1 MSIKNNE
8 CSSKHPDRRAATN
21 IMSPELKESHIIQKK
36 LPLKERLSY
45 SHMPIRV
52 KLAVGITL
60 IILLTIIILS
70 YIILTKQKESLYQH
84 TVKMGKTSLN
94 YFVNN
99 ARHPLV
105 KESILE
111 LNTLINEAASVEGI
125 LYALIV
131 DRKGVIKAHTDIA
144 MVGKPY
150 ELLEKTD
157 HLNTEGDVTYFNYT
171 NGAGSKVL
179 NLSRPVNFKKV
190 ELGVVHVGISLDFIE
205 KQMRKESVFIIVL
218 SLFMVVV
225 GIASA
230 VLIGVQFARPIS
242 KLVMATKEVGK
253 GNLQYRL
260 DMTSRDEFG
269 DLSNAFNY
277 MTQELWKNS
286 IMQKSFGRYVS
297 PEVVDMIMAH
307 PEESWLKGQRSE
319 ATILFSDIR
328 GFTAYSESRE
338 PEEVVEALNEYFRI
352 ATEFIL
358 EYGGYVDK
366 FIGDAV
372 MGVFG
377 VPIFRADHAERA
389 VRAAVAMQEKFN
401 TAGKTGNQFLTE
413 IGIGVNSGIIVSGNL
428 GSDIKMEYTVIGD
441 SVNVASRLKSVAG
454 PGEIVISRSVY
465 ELTRTIVTVE
475 PIAPLKLK
483 GISELVESFKVT
495 GISGLTEKL

>member
-1 MSIKNNE
+1 
-8 CSSKHPDRRAATN
+8 
-21 IMSPELKESHIIQKK
+21 MSPELKESHILQKK
-36 LPLKERLSY
+36 LPFKERLSY

-52 KLAVGITL
+52 KLAFAITL

-105 KESILE
+105 RENVLE

-131 DRKGVIKAHTDIA
+131 DRKGVIKAHTDIVR
-144 MVGKPY
+144 VGKPY
-150 ELLEKTD
+150 QLLEETD

-179 NLSRPVNFKKV
+179 NLSRPVAFKNV

-205 KQMRKESVFIIVL
+205 KQIHKESVFILVL
-218 SLFMVVV
+218 SLFMVVL
-225 GIASA
+225 GIVSA

-253 GNLQYRL
+253 GNFQYRL
-260 DMTSRDEFG
+260 EMTNRDEFG
-269 DLSNAFNY
+269 DLSNSFNY
-277 MTQELWKNS
+277 MTQALWKNS

-297 PEVVDMIMAH
+297 PEVVDMIMAN
-307 PEESWLKGQRSE
+307 PEESWLKGKRSE

-328 GFTAYSESRE
+328 GFTAYSEGRE
-338 PEEVVEALNEYFRI
+338 PEEVVEALNEYFGI

-389 VRAAVAMQEKFN
+389 VRAAVAMQKKFS
-401 TAGKTGNQFLTE
+401 TAGKNGNPLLKE
-413 IGIGVNSGIIVSGNL
+413 IGIGINSGIIVSGNL

-441 SVNVASRLKSVAG
+441 SVNVASRLNRLAG
-454 PGEIVISRSVY
+454 PGEIVISRYVY
-465 ELTRTIVTVE
+465 ELTRAIVTVE
-475 PIAPLKLK
+475 PIAPQKLK

-495 GISGLTEKL
+495 GISGLPEKL

>member
-1 MSIKNNE
+1 
-8 CSSKHPDRRAATN
+8 
-21 IMSPELKESHIIQKK
+21 MSPETKKPDILQMK
-36 LPLKERLSY
+36 LPLKARLSY
-45 SHMPIRV
+45 FDMPIRA
-52 KLAVGITL
+52 KLAIAITL

-70 YIILTKQKESLYQH
+70 YIILSKQKESLYQH

-131 DRKGVIKAHTDIA
+131 DRKGVIKAHTDIT

-150 ELLEKTD
+150 QLLEKAD
-157 HLNTEGDVTYFNYT
+157 SLNTEGDVTYFNYT
-171 NGAGSKVL
+171 NGSGSKVL
-179 NLSRPVNFKKV
+179 NLSRPVAFKNV
-190 ELGVVHVGISLDFIE
+190 DLGMVHVGISLDFIE
-205 KQMRKESVFIIVL
+205 KQIHKESVFILVL
-218 SLFMVVV
+218 SLFMVVI

-242 KLVMATKEVGK
+242 RLVIATKEVGK
-253 GNLQYRL
+253 GNFQYRL

-277 MTQELWKNS
+277 MTQELWRNS

-297 PEVVDMIMAH
+297 PEVVDMIMSH

-328 GFTAYSESRE
+328 GFTAYSADRE

-352 ATEFIL
+352 ATGFIL

-377 VPIFRADHAERA
+377 VPVFRADHAERA
-389 VRAAVAMQEKFN
+389 VRAAVAMKKKFN
-401 TAGKTGNQFLTE
+401 TAGKNGNRLLNK
-413 IGIGVNSGIIVSGNL
+413 IGIGINSGIIVSGNL

-441 SVNVASRLKSVAG
+441 SVNLASRLSSVAG

-465 ELTRTIVTVE
+465 ELTRAIITVE
-475 PIAPLKLK
+475 PIAPQKLK
-483 GISELVESFKVT
+483 GKADLVESFKVT
-495 GISGLTEKL
+495 GISDPPDKLQDRGLL

>member
-1 MSIKNNE
+1 MSSEQK
-8 CSSKHPDRRAATN
+8 KPD
-21 IMSPELKESHIIQKK
+21 ILQKK
-36 LPLKERLSY
+36 LPFKARLSY
-45 SHMPIRV
+45 FDMPIRA
-52 KLAVGITL
+52 KLAIAITL

-70 YIILTKQKESLYQH
+70 FIILTKQKEGLYQH

-99 ARHPLV
+99 ARNPLV

-131 DRKGVIKAHTDIA
+131 DRKGIIKAHTDIA

-150 ELLEKTD
+150 QLLEKAD
-157 HLNTEGDVTYFNYT
+157 SLNTEGDVSCFNYT
-171 NGAGSKVL
+171 NGEGSKVL
-179 NLSRPVNFKKV
+179 NLSRPVAFKNV
-190 ELGVVHVGISLDFIE
+190 DLGMVHVGISLDFIE
-205 KQMRKESVFIIVL
+205 KQIRKESVFILVL
-218 SLFMVVV
+218 SLFMVVI

-242 KLVMATKEVGK
+242 KLVIATKEVGK
-253 GNLQYRL
+253 GNFQYRL
-260 DMTSRDEFG
+260 DMTNRDEFG

-277 MTQELWKNS
+277 MTQELWRNS

-297 PEVVDMIMAH
+297 PEVVDMIMSH

-328 GFTAYSESRE
+328 GFTAYSADRE

-352 ATEFIL
+352 ATGFIL

-377 VPIFRADHAERA
+377 VPVFRADHAERA
-389 VRAAVAMQEKFN
+389 VRSAVAMQKIFN
-401 TAGKTGNQFLTE
+401 TAGKNGNQLLNK
-413 IGIGVNSGIIVSGNL
+413 IGIGINSGIIVSGNL

-441 SVNVASRLKSVAG
+441 SVNLASRLSSVAG

-465 ELTRTIVTVE
+465 ELTRAIITAE
-475 PIAPLKLK
+475 PIAPQKLK
-483 GISELVESFKVT
+483 GKADLVESFKVT
-495 GISGLTEKL
+495 GISDPPEKNQGRGSL

>member
-1 MSIKNNE
+1 
-8 CSSKHPDRRAATN
+8 
-21 IMSPELKESHIIQKK
+21 MSPELKESHILQKK
-36 LPLKERLSY
+36 LTFKERLSY

-52 KLAVGITL
+52 KLAVAITL

-70 YIILTKQKESLYQH
+70 YIVLTKQKESLYQH
-84 TVKMGKTSLN
+84 TVKTGKTSLN

-111 LNTLINEAASVEGI
+111 LNTLINEAVSVEGI

-144 MVGKPY
+144 MIGKPY
-150 ELLEKTD
+150 QMLEKTD
-157 HLNTEGDVTYFNYT
+157 NLNTEGDVTYFNYT
-171 NGAGSKVL
+171 TGAGTKVL
-179 NLSRPVNFKKV
+179 NLSRPVTFKNV
-190 ELGVVHVGISLDFIE
+190 ELGVVHVGISLDFIK
-205 KQMRKESVFIIVL
+205 KQIRKESVFILVL
-218 SLFMVVV
+218 SMFMVVL

-253 GNLQYRL
+253 GNFQYRL
-260 DMTSRDEFG
+260 EMTNRDEFG

-277 MTQELWKNS
+277 MTQELWKDS

-307 PEESWLKGQRSE
+307 PEDSWLKGQRSE

-328 GFTAYSESRE
+328 GFTAYAEGRE
-338 PEEVVEALNEYFRI
+338 PEEVVETLNEYFRI
-352 ATEFIL
+352 ATEVIL

-377 VPIFRADHAERA
+377 VPIFRADHAERS

-401 TAGKTGNQFLTE
+401 TAGKNGNRLLTE
-413 IGIGVNSGIIVSGNL
+413 IGIGINSGIIVSGNL

-441 SVNVASRLKSVAG
+441 SVNVASRLNSVAG
-454 PGEIVISRSVY
+454 PGEIIISRSVY
-465 ELTRTIVTVE
+465 ELTRAIVTVE
-475 PIAPLKLK
+475 PIAPQKLK
-483 GISELVESFKVT
+483 GKSELVESFKVT
-495 GISGLTEKL
+495 GISGLPEKM

>member
-1 MSIKNNE
+1 
-8 CSSKHPDRRAATN
+8 
-21 IMSPELKESHIIQKK
+21 
-36 LPLKERLSY
+36 
-45 SHMPIRV
+45 MPIRV
-52 KLAVGITL
+52 KLAVAITL

-70 YIILTKQKESLYQH
+70 YIVLTKQKESLYQH
-84 TVKMGKTSLN
+84 TVKTGKTSLN

-111 LNTLINEAASVEGI
+111 LNTLINEAVSVEGI

-144 MVGKPY
+144 MIGKPY
-150 ELLEKTD
+150 QMLEKTD
-157 HLNTEGDVTYFNYT
+157 NLNTEGDVTYFNYT
-171 NGAGSKVL
+171 TGAGTKVL
-179 NLSRPVNFKKV
+179 NLSRPVTFKNV
-190 ELGVVHVGISLDFIE
+190 ELGVVHVGISLDFIK
-205 KQMRKESVFIIVL
+205 KQIRKESVFILVL
-218 SLFMVVV
+218 SMFMVVL

-253 GNLQYRL
+253 GNFQYRL
-260 DMTSRDEFG
+260 EMTNRDEFG

-277 MTQELWKNS
+277 MTQELWKDS

-307 PEESWLKGQRSE
+307 PEDSWLKGQRSE

-328 GFTAYSESRE
+328 GFTAYAEGRE
-338 PEEVVEALNEYFRI
+338 PEEVVETLNEYFRI
-352 ATEFIL
+352 ATEVIL

-377 VPIFRADHAERA
+377 VPIFRADHAERS

-401 TAGKTGNQFLTE
+401 TAGKNGNRLLTE
-413 IGIGVNSGIIVSGNL
+413 IGIGINSGIIVSGNL

-441 SVNVASRLKSVAG
+441 SVNVASRLNSVAG
-454 PGEIVISRSVY
+454 PGEIIISRSVY
-465 ELTRTIVTVE
+465 ELTRAIVTVE
-475 PIAPLKLK
+475 PIAPQKLK
-483 GISELVESFKVT
+483 GKSELVESFKVT
-495 GISGLTEKL
+495 GISGLPEKM

>member
-1 MSIKNNE
+1 
-8 CSSKHPDRRAATN
+8 
-21 IMSPELKESHIIQKK
+21 MSPELRESHILQKI
-36 LPLKERLSY
+36 LSFKERLSY

-52 KLAVGITL
+52 KLAIAITL

-84 TVKMGKTSLN
+84 TVKTGKTSLN

-111 LNTLINEAASVEGI
+111 LNTLINEAATVEGI

-131 DRKGVIKAHTDIA
+131 DRKGVIKAHTNIA
-144 MVGKPY
+144 MVGKLY
-150 ELLEKTD
+150 QLLEKKD
-157 HLNTEGDVTYFNYT
+157 NLNTDGDVTYFNYT
-171 NGAGSKVL
+171 NRAGSKVL
-179 NLSRPVNFKKV
+179 NLSRPVAFKNV

-205 KQMRKESVFIIVL
+205 KQIRKESIFILVL
-218 SLFMVVV
+218 SLFMVVL
-225 GIASA
+225 GIVSA

-242 KLVMATKEVGK
+242 KLVMATKEIGK
-253 GNLQYRL
+253 GNFLYRL

-319 ATILFSDIR
+319 ATILFTDIR
-328 GFTAYSESRE
+328 GFTSYSESRE

-352 ATEFIL
+352 ATGFIL

-372 MGVFG
+372 MAVFG

-389 VRAAVAMQEKFN
+389 VRAAVAMQKKFN
-401 TAGKTGNQFLTE
+401 TVGKNGDQFLTE
-413 IGIGVNSGIIVSGNL
+413 IGIGINSGIIVSGNL

-441 SVNVASRLKSVAG
+441 SVNVASRLNSVAG
-454 PGEIVISRSVY
+454 PGEIIISRSVY
-465 ELTRTIVTVE
+465 ELTRAIVTVE
-475 PIAPLKLK
+475 PIARQRLK
-483 GISELVESFKVT
+483 GKSELIESFKVT
-495 GISGLTEKL
+495 GILSRPEKL

>member
-1 MSIKNNE
+1 
-8 CSSKHPDRRAATN
+8 
-21 IMSPELKESHIIQKK
+21 MSPEKKKPDILQMK
-36 LPLKERLSY
+36 LPLKARLSY
-45 SHMPIRV
+45 FDMPIRA
-52 KLAVGITL
+52 KLAIAITL

-70 YIILTKQKESLYQH
+70 YIILSKQKESLYQH

-131 DRKGVIKAHTDIA
+131 DRKGVIKAHTDIT

-150 ELLEKTD
+150 QLLEKAD
-157 HLNTEGDVTYFNYT
+157 SLNKEGDVTYFNYT
-171 NGAGSKVL
+171 NGSGSKVL
-179 NLSRPVNFKKV
+179 NLSRPVAFKNV
-190 ELGVVHVGISLDFIE
+190 DLGMVHVGISLDFIE
-205 KQMRKESVFIIVL
+205 KQIHKESVFILVL
-218 SLFMVVV
+218 SLFMVVI

-242 KLVMATKEVGK
+242 RLVIATKEVGK
-253 GNLQYRL
+253 GNFQYRL

-277 MTQELWKNS
+277 MTQELWRNS

-297 PEVVDMIMAH
+297 PEVVDMIMSH
-307 PEESWLKGQRSE
+307 PEESLLKGQRSE

-328 GFTAYSESRE
+328 GFTAYSADRE

-352 ATEFIL
+352 ATGFIL

-377 VPIFRADHAERA
+377 VPVFRADHAERA
-389 VRAAVAMQEKFN
+389 VRAAVAMQKKFN
-401 TAGKTGNQFLTE
+401 TAGKNGNRLLNK
-413 IGIGVNSGIIVSGNL
+413 IGIGINSGIIVSGNL

-441 SVNVASRLKSVAG
+441 SVNLASRLSSVAG

-465 ELTRTIVTVE
+465 ELTRVIITAE
-475 PIAPLKLK
+475 PIAPQKLK
-483 GISELVESFKVT
+483 GKADLVESFKVT
-495 GISGLTEKL
+495 GLSDPPEKQQNRGLL